1 MGTRVRTLQG
11 SILSVVV
18 LLVLAGPLG
27 CDGCQ
32 SEQST
37 VPETAQGRAALLA
50 EQFPV
55 TSDGIVMVE
64 DWERFR
70 TAAEDIERRLNDVVP
85 MADMPFR
92 FTREYLDVDLQS
104 PKSWKTAGIDPDGGG
119 AVGWMSGRPVIAVFA
134 PDAPAFETHLTENIA
149 SRWAASG
156 DGVPSVRSRTVD
168 GEQVKFVKLEDGELA
183 WRWKGKLALVA
194 LPSPASKDLETRS
207 SDVVAMFGAVESS
220 KSLAEDSGYTDF
232 RDALEKP
239 PISAFAPTKTVF
251 SRLSKALPGPQA
263 ARLEAIEKNATG
275 FGLTFELVDDGVR
288 TRSWIGLAT
297 ESQIS
302 IAEGNWRDL
311 ATDQT
316 LLGLRL
322 SGNPAAIWS
331 AFQDS
336 DDPLATRIRS
346 SVEHW
351 SNRLNVDFKPG
362 VVEPMAGHL
371 GLFFYGIAPNLGL
384 REFNRAPF
392 QGIQKVGLIAAAK
405 LDDPER
411 FGETASTVAEA
422 IEGMDM
428 RPVDAKEADE
438 PADVQV
444 VTAEAVD
451 GSAGAPIP
459 GLVDGIVPL
468 KLYLHDD
475 TAALATTAFSESTMV
490 EYLKGTREESGSLAD
505 SGSLDLGA
513 TFATRDTLNGIYLN
527 MVRTRS
533 HLGDRLPSLPPLQ
546 RAIDGIQEI
555 LYSDTRVENGV
566 FMDLTVHLTEP
577 PSN

>member
-1 MGTRVRTLQG
+1 MGTRVRTLQWW
-11 SILSVVV
+11 ILTVVAPV
-18 LLVLAGPLG
+18 VLAGPLG

-37 VPETAQGRAALLA
+37 VPETAQARAALLA
-50 EQFPV
+50 EQFPA

-70 TAAEDIERRLNDVVP
+70 TAAEDLERRLNDVVP
-85 MADMPFR
+85 MADMPSR

-104 PKSWKTAGIDPDGGG
+104 PKTWKTAGIDPDAGG
-119 AVGWMSGRPVIAVFA
+119 AVGWMNGRPVIAVFA
-134 PDAPAFETHLTENIA
+134 PDAPAFETHLTENVA
-149 SRWAASG
+149 SRWAASK
-156 DGVPSVRSRTVD
+156 DGVPTVRSRTVD
-168 GEQVKFVKLEDGELA
+168 GETVKFINLEDGELA

-194 LPSPASKDLETRS
+194 LPNPASKDPETRS
-207 SDVVAMFGAVESS
+207 SGVVAMFGAVESS

-232 RDALEKP
+232 RGALDKP
-239 PISAFAPTKTVF
+239 PISAFAPTETVF
-251 SRLSKALPGPQA
+251 SRLSKALSGPEA

-275 FGLTFELVDDGVR
+275 FGLTFELVDNGVR
-288 TRSWIGLAT
+288 ARSWIGLAT
-297 ESQIS
+297 EQQSS
-302 IAEGNWRDL
+302 STEGNWRDL

-322 SGNPAAIWS
+322 SGNLAAIWS
-331 AFQDS
+331 TFQDS

-346 SVEHW
+346 SIEHW
-351 SNRLNVDFKPG
+351 SDRLNVDFKPG
-362 VVEPMAGHL
+362 VVDPMTGHL
-371 GLFFYGIAPNLGL
+371 GVFFYGIAPNLGL
-384 REFNRAPF
+384 QEFNRAPF

-411 FGETASTVAEA
+411 FAETARTVAKT

-428 RPVDAKEADE
+428 RPVDVKDADE

-444 VTAEAVD
+444 LTAEAVD
-451 GSAGAPIP
+451 DPDGTPIP
-459 GLVDGIVPL
+459 GLIDGVVPL

-475 TAALATTAFSESTMV
+475 TAALATTAFSESSMV
-490 EYLKGTREESGSLAD
+490 EYLKGNREESGSLAD
-505 SGSLDLGA
+505 SDTLDLGA
-513 TFATRDTLNGIYLN
+513 TFATKDTLNGIYLN

-533 HLGDRLPSLPPLQ
+533 HLGDRLPSFPPLQ
-546 RAIDGIQEI
+546 RAIDGIEEI
-555 LYSDTRVENGV
+555 LYSDSRVENGV
-566 FMDLTVHLTEP
+566 FMDLTVHLTDP